1 MLKKERKPTYLFAKF
16 HHKYGFRASDNKEVY
31 EKLGSYLRHMS
42 NKMKYQGARIRV
54 IAQII
59 DNVVLLASLFFF
71 HSVMFGT
78 WIRHI
83 PNIATTFATDPI
95 CLSFL
100 AIYISYFIMFE
111 GTVGATA
118 GKLVC
123 KIKVKKEN
131 GDACG
136 IYKAFIRNILRI
148 VDGLAF
154 YLVGII
160 LIARSDKKQ
169 RLEQLRIVRIR
180 R

>member
-1 MLKKERKPTYLFAKF
+1 MP
-16 HHKYGFRASDNKEVY
+16 
-31 EKLGSYLRHMS
+31 EKIE
-42 NKMKYQGARIRV
+42 YQGVRIRV

-59 DNVVLLASLFFF
+59 DNVVLFASLGLF
-71 HSVMFGT
+71 HFAVFGT

-83 PNIATTFATDPI
+83 PDVATTFATDPI

-100 AIYISYFIMFE
+100 VVYFIYFIVLE
-111 GTVGATA
+111 GTVGATV

-123 KIKVKKEN
+123 KIRVKKEN
-131 GDACG
+131 GGACG
-136 IYKAFIRNILRI
+136 IWKAFVRNILRI

-169 RLEQLRIVRIR
+169 RLGDRIAKTVVIGSVN
-180 R
+180 

>member
-1 MLKKERKPTYLFAKF
+1 MP
-16 HHKYGFRASDNKEVY
+16 
-31 EKLGSYLRHMS
+31 EKREC
-42 NKMKYQGARIRV
+42 QGVRIRV

-59 DNVVLLASLFFF
+59 DNVVLFASLGLFQF
-71 HSVMFGT
+71 VVFGT

-83 PNIATTFATDPI
+83 PDVATTFATDPI

-100 AIYISYFIMFE
+100 ALYFVYFIVLE
-111 GTVGATA
+111 GTVEATV

-123 KIKVKKEN
+123 KIRVKKEN

-136 IYKAFIRNILRI
+136 IWKAFVRNILRI

-169 RLEQLRIVRIR
+169 RLGDRIAKTVVIGSVN
-180 R
+180 

>member
-1 MLKKERKPTYLFAKF
+1 
-16 HHKYGFRASDNKEVY
+16 
-31 EKLGSYLRHMS
+31 
-42 NKMKYQGARIRV
+42 
-54 IAQII
+54 
-59 DNVVLLASLFFF
+59 
-71 HSVMFGT
+71 MFGT

-136 IYKAFIRNILRI
+136 IYKAFIRNNPLLHSPINKLSRTYPH
-148 VDGLAF
+148 AF
-154 YLVGII
+154 
-160 LIARSDKKQ
+160 S
-169 RLEQLRIVRIR
+169 QLYEVES
-180 R
+180 

>member
-1 MLKKERKPTYLFAKF
+1 
-16 HHKYGFRASDNKEVY
+16 
-31 EKLGSYLRHMS
+31 
-42 NKMKYQGARIRV
+42 
-54 IAQII
+54 
-59 DNVVLLASLFFF
+59 
-71 HSVMFGT
+71 
-78 WIRHI
+78 
-83 PNIATTFATDPI
+83 
-95 CLSFL
+95 
-100 AIYISYFIMFE
+100 MFE

-136 IYKAFIRNILRI
+136 IYKARI
-148 VDGLAF
+148 VDELAF